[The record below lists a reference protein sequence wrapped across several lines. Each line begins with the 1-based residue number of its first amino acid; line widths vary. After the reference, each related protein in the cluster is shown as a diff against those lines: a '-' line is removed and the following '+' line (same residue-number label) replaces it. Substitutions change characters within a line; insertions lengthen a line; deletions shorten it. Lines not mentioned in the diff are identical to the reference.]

1 LLYEFR
7 LFFKN
12 SSLEL
17 LLEQSS
23 EYPTKLTK
31 CLKTAVQSHARQV
44 KKLAVNLRNRLS
56 LRDSSVIKG
65 RFFVWNAST
74 L

>member
-17 LLEQSS
+17 LLEQNS
-23 EYPTKLTK
+23 EYPTKLTN

-44 KKLAVNLRNRLS
+44 IKLAVNLRN
-56 LRDSSVIKG
+56 
-65 RFFVWNAST
+65 
-74 L
+74 